1 MNVEINDKDIED
13 ITPYIEALSFF
24 EQIKDITNNFPNKY
38 GITNIK
44 KFIECFKK
52 YVEINKND
60 DCAQQREKEYIQKTP
75 QKIFYFFLDELHKY
89 FKDNNEDNKTIKAV
103 EYDREK
109 AIKYNDDFR
118 EKDKSII
125 SELFFGNK
133 LITKKCKNCNMTLY
147 DCRYL
152 KVIPLDIRNISGELG
167 LETQLYESIIME
179 DQRNLFCQMCSDYKD
194 LNVSIK
200 PIMKPQILIII
211 ISYYNPGT
219 RINIPYTIFN
229 DSYKLISAEVECDNS
244 NFFKSKS
251 KKNYKLFYN
260 KHSTKFNGIKSKDT
274 LNSHQLPKG
283 NPYVLFYEKISNYP
297 KEVSSE
303 DILNKNEIDIIPTQ
317 NDKTNDIIIE
327 KKYYNNS
334 NLELNNKKQI
344 ISKSTNPSNSLINNY
359 NSIGNQT
366 EHDSNDILSGD
377 IKDITLIFKFEN
389 EKEFYIK
396 TNDCQQFKYI
406 ISMLIDKY
414 KNEME
419 KNVINENNLY
429 YCNKKI
435 KMNETPKDLGIEE
448 EKAYI
453 YVR

>member
-1 MNVEINDKDIED
+1 MNEEIIIKDVKD

-24 EQIKDITNNFPNKY
+24 EQIKDITKNFPNKY
-38 GITNIK
+38 NITNIK
-44 KFIECFKK
+44 EFIECFKK
-52 YVEINKND
+52 YIEINKYD
-60 DCAQQREKEYIQKTP
+60 DNTTQREKEYIQESP

-103 EYDREK
+103 EYDQQK
-109 AIKYNDDFR
+109 AIKYNNDFR

-133 LITKKCKNCNMTLY
+133 LIIKKCRNCNMTLY

-152 KVIPLDIRNISGELG
+152 KVIPLDIRNISGELN
-167 LETQLYESIIME
+167 LENQYESIIMD
-179 DQRNLFCQMCSDYKD
+179 DQRNLFCQMCSN
-194 LNVSIK
+194 LEEFNVRIH
-200 PIMKPQILIII
+200 PIMKPQILIFI
-211 ISYYNPGT
+211 ISHYKSET
-219 RINIPYTIFN
+219 RIDIPYTIFN

-260 KHSTKFNGIKSKDT
+260 KHSNKFNENKRKNTFS
-274 LNSHQLPKG
+274 SHQLPKG
-283 NPYVLFYEKISNYP
+283 NPYVLFYERLSNYP
-297 KEVSSE
+297 KEASSE
-303 DILNKNEIDIIPTQ
+303 DILNKNEIEIIPTQ
-317 NDKTNDIIIE
+317 NDKTNDIIFK
-327 KKYYNNS
+327 KKYYNNHQ
-334 NLELNNKKQI
+334 LELYAKNQL
-344 ISKSTNPSNSLINNY
+344 ISKSNNPSNSLINNI

-366 EHDSNDILSGD
+366 DHDSNDILSGD
-377 IKDITLIFKFEN
+377 IKNITLIFQFEN
-389 EKEFYIK
+389 EKEFYIE
-396 TNDCQQFKYI
+396 TNDCQNFKNI
-406 ISMLIDKY
+406 ISMLIDRY
-414 KNEME
+414 QNELE
-419 KNVINENNLY
+419 KNSINENNLY